1 MVMGEIERLDP
12 PRQLGNV
19 TLLAALGEGG
29 MATVYL
35 ASLGQ
40 GASARLVAVKLLRAG
55 LPDHDYR
62 TRFIDEAK
70 LVLRLHHPNIVEV
83 REAGEFEGQL
93 FIVMSLVEGR
103 DLADIWDRCAAVG
116 KAFPVPIAV
125 HLIRDLLR
133 GLHYAHTFPGLG
145 LVHRDVSPSNILID
159 WTGNVLLA
167 DFGLATSTL
176 KGSLTIP
183 GVVFGKV
190 GYMSPEQ
197 ARHET
202 LDGRADVYAC
212 GAVLWELLTGRPLRG
227 GDGVDTEDVS
237 HFVAPPPSTFSSRVD
252 PELDAIVVKALTR
265 DREDRYLSAHEFMEA
280 LGGWLQRNFPG
291 FTGQDAVADFM
302 GMLFGDAA
310 QREADNRALLLGEI
324 VGTQAPGGARDD
336 NKDTLAD
343 EEEFDLSLDN
353 FDDGDAGGEAKKIIP
368 RAEGARG
375 NPPAAASSA
384 AAANRRPRDKK
395 GPDDDPVN
403 DIEYIQPG
411 TIIADRYCVVSRIGR
426 GGMGTVYLGEHTT
439 VGRRVAIKVLTH
451 QWSRSELVAKR
462 FRAEARAASAA
473 GHHNIIEVFDAG
485 TLPDGRL
492 YLVMEYLTG
501 RNLYD
506 EIQELGTLAVGR
518 ACRIIRYVARAI
530 RAAHDVGI
538 IHRDLKPDN
547 VMFVPLPEG
556 EGETVKVLDFG
567 ISAGAER
574 VEGEARL
581 TIPGHA
587 LGTPEYMAPEQAKGK
602 DATELFDI
610 YALGVMLFEC
620 LVGEPPFVSNNLV
633 EIMARKATER
643 APSLKDKRPDLPKNL
658 VKLVDDCLEIDPSM
672 RPQSAREFLNRLE
685 EVIRQLPPDEN
696 DLMGSDAPDASMVGP
711 AVVERPASAP
721 HVAGPPGR
729 SREPDKPGLGV
740 PLLKD
745 VPPPVTVPNEALGR
759 RLGIAGI
766 ALASGMLLWA
776 AFSWG
781 PEGGEGDE
789 GGAIAA
795 KTSGEPD
802 PDPTKKPDTKN
813 PPDIKKIETPPTKVE
828 TPPTKVE
835 TPPTKIED
843 TGGEPT
849 KVEPGKEEPK
859 KVVEKP
865 VRDPNSDFCKQTLDK
880 VKDARTA
887 GNPREMLRHLNA
899 EGGCW
904 KSKAEAAKLRTYAYK
919 ELEKW
924 RECAR
929 AGAGLS
935 DPEVQ
940 KWVKLCERRAATG

>member
-1 MVMGEIERLDP
+1 MVMGEIERLNP

-35 ASLGQ
+35 ASLGT
-40 GASARLVAVKLLRAG
+40 GAAARLVAVKLLRAG

-125 HLIRDLLR
+125 HIIRELLR

-159 WTGNVLLA
+159 WTGNVLLS

-176 KGSLTIP
+176 KGSLTVP

-237 HFVAPPPSTFSSRVD
+237 HFMAPPPSTYSSRVD
-252 PELDAIVVKALTR
+252 PELDAIVIKALAR

-280 LGGWLQRNFPG
+280 LGAWLQRAYPG
-291 FTGQDAVADFM
+291 FTGQGAVADFM

-310 QREADNRALLLGEI
+310 IREAENRELLLAEIAGTTTPATIRSGED
-324 VGTQAPGGARDD
+324 AM
-336 NKDTLAD
+336 KDTLAD
-343 EEEFDLSLDN
+343 EEEFDLALSD
-353 FDDGDAGGEAKKIIP
+353 FDDEGGDGKKIIP
-368 RAEGARG
+368 LPPDRQ
-375 NPPAAASSA
+375 PSPAAKAE
-384 AAANRRPRDKK
+384 AAANRPQRRDKGK
-395 GPDDDPVN
+395 NDDDPVN

-485 TLPDGRL
+485 QLPDGRL
-492 YLVMEYLTG
+492 FLVMEYLTG
-501 RNLYD
+501 RNLYE
-506 EIQELGTLAVGR
+506 EIQELQVITPGR

-556 EGETVKVLDFG
+556 EGETIKVLDFG

-633 EIMARKATER
+633 EIMARKATEK
-643 APSLKDKRPDLPKNL
+643 APSLGEKRPDLPKQL
-658 VKLVDDCLEIDPSM
+658 IRLVDDCLAIDPGE

-685 EVIRQLPPDEN
+685 EVIKILGDD
-696 DLMGSDAPDASMVGP
+696 DLGLGDHAEASMTAPVI
-711 AVVERPASAP
+711 ERPATAP
-721 HVAGPPGR
+721 VPAAR
-729 SREPDKPGLGV
+729 KEPDLRAAV
-740 PLLKD
+740 PLP
-745 VPPPVTVPNEALGR
+745 VEVRPPTIPTQESRHRVIAA
-759 RLGIAGI
+759 AGI
-766 ALASGMLLWA
+766 ALTSGLLLWA
-776 AFSWG
+776 AFNMG
-781 PEGGEGDE
+781 PNVPDDGGEG
-789 GGAIAA
+789 GTVIAS
-795 KTSGEPD
+795 KTSGDVPNPPEVKKRVD
-802 PDPTKKPDTKN
+802 PPEIKKTDPPEIKKVDPIDPTKIDPVD
-813 PPDIKKIETPPTKVE
+813 PTKVD
-828 TPPTKVE
+828 PV
-835 TPPTKIED
+835 D
-843 TGGEPT
+843 
-849 KVEPGKEEPK
+849 PGKETKDPEK
-859 KVVEKP
+859 KDGP
-865 VRDPNSDFCKQTLDK
+865 RPAGRDPDSEFCKQTREK
-880 VKDARTA
+880 VKQARTA
-887 GNPREMLRHLNA
+887 GNPRDMLRYLNA
-899 EGGCW
+899 EPSCW
-904 KSKAEAAKLRTYAYK
+904 KGKSAEAAKAKTYAYK

-924 RECAR
+924 KDCAK
-929 AGAGLS
+929 AGRGQT
-935 DPEVQ
+935 DPDVV
-940 KWVKLCERRAATG
+940 KMVKLCERRADTG